1 MSRLDKFALA
11 KQSALG
17 TKTTVMEYVLPV
29 ESAQPALQRTEM
41 SRDETDAT
49 KFPTDLEYGARF
61 WEVPVVGAARLNSLP
76 RLLSAFMGAPTTI
89 LAPGGV
95 STSKKHQFDPWGK
108 TLVPH
113 SMEVDR
119 MDPKPNPIADRF
131 WDCLGNELTV
141 HVTPNDWINYEAHF
155 IAKERDPA
163 ITPTAV
169 AVDLSRRFAFH
180 AFSAFISVNGAAE
193 VALPIE
199 SFSFTLSN
207 NVSTDQVQLG
217 SRSLFK
223 VQEGN
228 VTGSVSFT
236 PKSTLDAHYAR
247 ATLDNDPD
255 NVKVRLIATGQVI
268 DGTAVQTVELIAYRC
283 QYTDAPAPVAAGS
296 TLDGL
301 TVAATCVG
309 DFTLSKFLDVNVIN
323 PVASY

>member
-1 MSRLDKFALA
+1 VSRLDKVALA
-11 KQSALG
+11 KQSAMG
-17 TKTTVMEYVLPV
+17 TKTTVMEYVVPV
-29 ESAQPALQRTEM
+29 ESSDPKLNRTEM
-41 SRDETDAT
+41 TREETDGT

-61 WEVPVVGAARLNSLP
+61 WEVPLSGAARLNSLP
-76 RLLSAFMGAPTTI
+76 RLLSGFMGAPTTI

-119 MDPKPNPIADRF
+119 LDPKPNPIADRF
-131 WDCLGNELTV
+131 WDCIGNDLTLSIA
-141 HVTPNDWINYEAHF
+141 PNDWIAFDASYV
-155 IAKERDPA
+155 AKERDAA

-180 AFSAFISVNGAAE
+180 AFTAFISVNGAAE
-193 VALPIE
+193 VALPLE
-199 SFSFTLSN
+199 AFSVTYSN
-207 NVSTDQVQLG
+207 NVSSDQVQLG

-228 VTGSVSFT
+228 VGATIAFT

-247 ATLDNDPD
+247 ATLDGDPD
-255 NVKVRLIATGQVI
+255 NCKIRLIATGAVI
-268 DGTAVQTVELIAYRC
+268 DGTAVQTLELIAYRA

-301 TVAATCVG
+301 AVAARCAG

-323 PVASY
+323 AVAAY